1 MSKMRFGLAL
11 IALVIFAGQ
20 APAAEP
26 PTPREEAPSELL
38 KEGTRQILKAFELF
52 IRTIPQYEA
61 PEVLENGDII
71 IRRKRPGQP
80 PAKPEKTPG
89 NDEPD
94 KTRT

>member
-1 MSKMRFGLAL
+1 MRFGLAL
-11 IALVIFAGQ
+11 VALMTFAGQ

-26 PTPREEAPSELL
+26 PPPSGQGEPSELL

-52 IRTIPQYEA
+52 LMTIPQYEA

-71 IRRKRPGQP
+71 IRRKHPG
-80 PAKPEKTPG
+80 PAPTNPKKTPDA
-89 NDEPD
+89 DEPD